1 MEIRR
6 GVLNRVKLSMVCNA
20 SATNFRVPPDFPG
33 TFGYPNVRTYNYIRF
48 RTPQGVVRPPRIFV
62 LGGFSVQESMRSCAN
77 EITFVVYLC
86 Y

>member
-33 TFGYPNVRTYNYIRF
+33 TFGYANVNHTSQDNSIRF
-48 RTPQGVVRPPRIFV
+48 TVSQDICSGRFFHAFLLENRGRIV
-62 LGGFSVQESMRSCAN
+62 GGNV
-77 EITFVVYLC
+77 
-86 Y
+86 

>member
-33 TFGYPNVRTYNYIRF
+33 TFGYANVNLSYQRDNYRQYKRFYRTLESPVFSRVFFISVF
-48 RTPQGVVRPPRIFV
+48 FKIVVKV
-62 LGGFSVQESMRSCAN
+62 LNFEV
-77 EITFVVYLC
+77 
-86 Y
+86 